1 MKENV
6 MAIEEHRQW
15 VRKAGVSE
23 GNEVPRSSADLAAIA
38 AIGTPQTTGTAV
50 MHIEGLKRSF
60 GKFEAV
66 KGISFDVYP
75 GEIFGFLGPNG
86 AGKSTTINM
95 LCTLLKPTGGTAS
108 IAGYDIIQ
116 QRNHVRESIGLT
128 SQDPSLDG
136 RLTADENLRFHATVY
151 GLSPALSKER
161 REEVLRMVD
170 LYDRKDDPVNA
181 FSGGMKRRLE
191 IARSLL
197 HYPRVLF
204 LDEPT
209 IGLDPQTRLHL
220 WAYILQ
226 LRQQKQITMFM
237 TTHYMDEAEYCD
249 RIAIIDHGEIVAL
262 DTPIRLKNLVGGDVI
277 RLKTSD
283 NAIAL
288 RQIQEHFN
296 VTPREYKDELI
307 FEIAGGEELVPRI
320 VEMLSV
326 RVVSISVR
334 RPTLD
339 DVFIKLTGHEIR
351 GEEADA
357 KDQARGFMR
366 QRGWRS
372 K

>member
-1 MKENV
+1 
-6 MAIEEHRQW
+6 MAITKPPRQN
-15 VRKAGVSE
+15 VPVSSE
-23 GNEVPRSSADLAAIA
+23 MPPSLADLAAEASAPRIEGP
-38 AIGTPQTTGTAV
+38 AIIHV
-50 MHIEGLKRSF
+50 DGLKRSF

-66 KGISFDVYP
+66 KGVSFDVYP

-95 LCTLLKPTGGTAS
+95 LCTLLKPTAGTAR
-108 IAGYDIIQ
+108 IAGYDITR
-116 QRNHVRESIGLT
+116 QRGQVRESIGLT
-128 SQDPSLDG
+128 GQEHSLDD

-151 GLSPALSKER
+151 GLPAAISKER
-161 REEVLRMVD
+161 RAEMLKIVD
-170 LYDRKDDPVNA
+170 LYDRKDQQVRT

-220 WAYILQ
+220 WEYIRQ

-249 RIAIIDHGEIVAL
+249 RIAVVDHGTVVAL
-262 DTPIRLKNLVGGDVI
+262 DTPTQLKNMVGGDVI

-283 NAIAL
+283 NALAAQ
-288 RQIQEHFN
+288 QIKEHFS
-296 VTPREYKDELI
+296 VEPRLIKDELI
-307 FEIAGGEELVPRI
+307 FEISGGETFVPRI
-320 VEMLSV
+320 VEMITA
-326 RVVSISVR
+326 RIASINVR

-339 DVFIKLTGHEIR
+339 DVFIKLTGREMR
-351 GEEADA
+351 DEDA
-357 KDQARGFMR
+357 SAKKQTRGFR
-366 QRGWRS
+366 R
-372 K
+372 